1 MFHRPRPIDDDDE
14 LDGFDCGEPS
24 LDDWLIRLAR
34 RNERN
39 GSSRTFV
46 SSAVGEHRIAGYYAV
61 AMHALVHD
69 RAPSRLRRNSP
80 DPIPVILLGRLAVDS
95 RDQGRGL
102 GASLLQDAMLR
113 CVAAA
118 DAVGALAI
126 VVDAIDDDAVAFY
139 VRWGFTLMPDSRR
152 CLYLLMKDVRATIA
166 TIY

>member
-1 MFHRPRPIDDDDE
+1 MYLRPRPIGDDDA

-24 LDDWLIRLAR
+24 LDDWLARVAR

-46 SSAVGEHRIAGYYAV
+46 SCVAGEQRIAGYYAV
-61 AMHALVHD
+61 STHALVHH
-69 RAPSRLRRNSP
+69 RTPSRLRRNTP

-118 DAVGALAI
+118 DSVGARAI
-126 VVDAIDDDAVAFY
+126 VVDAIDDAAVSFTE
-139 VRWGFTLMPDSRR
+139 RWGFVLMPDSRR
-152 CLYLLMKDVRATIA
+152 CLYVLMKDIRATVA
-166 TIY
+166 ELR